1 VGDGRLDEARQGGS
15 DGTGDGIGGGRG
27 HAVVVGGSIAGLLA
41 AAALARHAGRVT
53 IVERDRYPDR
63 PEPRKGVPQSRHTH
77 LLLESGLL
85 AVERFLPGLEA
96 ELVAA
101 GALQVRSPTEVLQ
114 NMRGRWFGRGPATS
128 TTLCLTRPLLEH
140 GVRTRVLAHP
150 RITAVQGTDVVGL
163 AGTAQ
168 RVTGV
173 RLRERGGERAG
184 SDPTELPTELPT
196 QLPTELA
203 ADLVVD
209 ASGRTSHTPEW
220 LERLGVARPTE
231 DRVESGIGYATRVYR
246 DGSDGALTDARL
258 VYLVGD
264 TTGAVI
270 VPVEPAGTHMIT
282 FVTPRGAALPTEPG
296 AFEALADRQ
305 PHPLVRQWIDE
316 AEPVSPVYGYLRTEN
331 VRRAYD
337 RTVPDGLLVT
347 GDALCALNPV
357 FGQGMSTAA
366 LAAVALDES
375 LAAGSSNRRTQA
387 ALLAASGDAWAIST
401 GADKARPGVTGNA
414 AHQSLRDRFTGWYL
428 ARVQERCGV
437 DPEVQDTFRQ
447 VLALV
452 APPTRLFRPA
462 VLRSVLFEKGAPA
475 DAAPPLRL

>member
-1 VGDGRLDEARQGGS
+1 VGDGQTDGARHEVGQGV
-15 DGTGDGIGGGRG
+15 GDGKG

-41 AAALARHAGRVT
+41 AVALAEHAARVT
-53 IVERDRYPDR
+53 VVERDRYPDR
-63 PEPRKGVPQSRHTH
+63 PEPRKGVPQSKHTH

-85 AVERFLPGLEA
+85 ATERFLPGLEA

-101 GALQVRSPTEVLQ
+101 GALQVRSPTEYLQ

-163 AGTAQ
+163 TGTVE

-173 RLRERGGERAG
+173 LLRERGGERA
-184 SDPTELPTELPT
+184 DTE
-196 QLPTELA
+196 PTELA

-209 ASGRTSHTPEW
+209 ASGRSSRTPEW
-220 LERLGVARPTE
+220 LERLGVARPVE
-231 DRVESGIGYATRVYR
+231 DHVESGIGYATRVYR

-258 VYLVGD
+258 VYLVGE
-264 TTGAVI
+264 TMGAVI
-270 VPVEPAGTHMIT
+270 VPVEPEGTHMIT
-282 FVTPRGAALPTEPG
+282 FATPRGEPLPTDPG

-305 PHPLVRQWIDE
+305 PHPLVRQWLDK
-316 AEPVSPVYGYLRTEN
+316 AEPVSPVFGYLRTEN

-337 RTVPDGLLVT
+337 RVVPDGLLVT

-375 LAAGSSNRRTQA
+375 LAARHGHRRTQA
-387 ALLAASGDAWAIST
+387 ALLAASGGAWAIST

-414 AHQSLRDRFTGWYL
+414 ARLTLRDKVTGWYL

-437 DPEVQDTFRQ
+437 NPEVQASFRR
-447 VLALV
+447 VLALL
-452 APPTRLFRPA
+452 APPTELFRPA
-462 VLRSVLFEKGAPA
+462 VVRSVLFEKGAPTG
-475 DAAPPLRL
+475 APAPLRL

>member
-1 VGDGRLDEARQGGS
+1 MGDGRVDEARQGNGE
-15 DGTGDGIGGGRG
+15 GLGDGIGGGRG

-41 AAALARHAGRVT
+41 AVALARHAGRVT

-85 AVERFLPGLEA
+85 AIERFLPGLEV
-96 ELVAA
+96 ELLAA
-101 GALQVRSPTEVLQ
+101 GALQVRSPTDYLQ
-114 NMRGRWFGRGPATS
+114 NMRGRWFGRGPAIS

-150 RITAVQGTDVVGL
+150 GIRAVQGTDVVGL
-163 AGTAQ
+163 TGTAE

-173 RLRERGGERAG
+173 LLRERGGERAG
-184 SDPTELPTELPT
+184 AEPTELPTV
-196 QLPTELA
+196 PTELA

-209 ASGRTSHTPEW
+209 ASGRSSHTSEW
-220 LERLGVARPTE
+220 LERLGGIRPAE
-231 DRVESGIGYATRVYR
+231 DRVVSGIGYATRVYR

-258 VYLVGD
+258 VYLVGE
-264 TTGAVI
+264 TMGAVI

-282 FVTPRGAALPTEPG
+282 FATPRGEALPTAPG

-337 RTVPDGLLVT
+337 RTVPEGLLVT

-375 LAAGSSNRRTQA
+375 LAAGTSNRRTQA
-387 ALLAASGDAWAIST
+387 ALLAASGHAWAIST

-414 AHQSLRDRFTGWYL
+414 ANQSLRDRFTGWYL

-437 DPEVQDTFRQ
+437 NPEVQDTFRQ

-452 APPTRLFRPA
+452 APPTELFRPA

>member
-1 VGDGRLDEARQGGS
+1 M
-15 DGTGDGIGGGRG
+15 GIGGGRG

-41 AAALARHAGRVT
+41 AVALARHAGRVT

-85 AVERFLPGLEA
+85 AIERFLPGLEA

-128 TTLCLTRPLLEH
+128 STLCLTRPLLEH
-140 GVRTRVLAHP
+140 GVRARVLAHP

-163 AGTAQ
+163 TGTAQ

-184 SDPTELPTELPT
+184 TEPTELPTELPT
-196 QLPTELA
+196 EQPTELA

-209 ASGRTSHTPEW
+209 ASGRSSHTPGW
-220 LERLGVARPTE
+220 LERLGVARPAE

-264 TTGAVI
+264 TMGAVI

-282 FVTPRGAALPTEPG
+282 FVTPRGEALPTAPG

-305 PHPLVRQWIDE
+305 AHPLVRQWIDE

-387 ALLAASGDAWAIST
+387 ALLAASGDAWAISA
-401 GADKARPGVTGNA
+401 GADKARPGVAGNA
-414 AHQSLRDRFTGWYL
+414 AHRSVGDRFTGWYL

-437 DPEVQDTFRQ
+437 NPEVQDTFRE

-452 APPTRLFRPA
+452 APPVRLFRPA
-462 VLRSVLFEKGAPA
+462 VLRSVLLEKGAPA

>member
-1 VGDGRLDEARQGGS
+1 VDDGRLDEARQGS
-15 DGTGDGIGGGRG
+15 GDGNDIDIGIDIGIGDGRG

-41 AAALARHAGRVT
+41 AVALARHAGRVT
-53 IVERDRYPDR
+53 LVERDRYPGR

-85 AVERFLPGLEA
+85 AIERFLPGLEA

-101 GALQVRSPTEVLQ
+101 GALQVRSPTEYLQ

-140 GVRTRVLAHP
+140 GVRTRVLTHP
-150 RITAVQGTDVVGL
+150 RITAVQGADVVGL
-163 AGTAQ
+163 TGTAE

-184 SDPTELPTELPT
+184 TKPTE
-196 QLPTELA
+196 LPTELA

-209 ASGRTSHTPEW
+209 ASGRSSHTPEW
-220 LERLGVARPTE
+220 LERLGGTRPAE

-258 VYLVGD
+258 VYLVGE
-264 TTGAVI
+264 TMGAVI

-282 FVTPRGAALPTEPG
+282 FATPRGEALPTAPG

-401 GADKARPGVTGNA
+401 GADKVRPGVTGNA
-414 AHQSLRDRFTGWYL
+414 ANQSVRDRFTGWYL

-437 DPEVQDTFRQ
+437 NPEVQDTFRK

-452 APPTRLFRPA
+452 APPTELFRPA

>member
-1 VGDGRLDEARQGGS
+1 MGDGRLDEARQGSG
-15 DGTGDGIGGGRG
+15 DRTGDGIGGGIG

-41 AAALARHAGRVT
+41 AVALARHAGRVT

-77 LLLESGLL
+77 LVLASGLL
-85 AVERFLPGLEA
+85 AIERFLPGLEA

-114 NMRGRWFGRGPATS
+114 NMHGRWFGRGPATS

-140 GVRTRVLAHP
+140 GVRTRALAHP

-163 AGTAQ
+163 TGTAE

-173 RLRERGGERAG
+173 RLRERGGQRAV
-184 SDPTELPTELPT
+184 TEPPQQP

-209 ASGRTSHTPEW
+209 ASGRSSHAPEW
-220 LERLGVARPTE
+220 LELLGGARPAE
-231 DRVESGIGYATRVYR
+231 DRVESGLGYATRVYR

-264 TTGAVI
+264 TMGAVI
-270 VPVEPAGTHMIT
+270 VPVEPAGTHMVT
-282 FVTPRGAALPTEPG
+282 FATPRGEALPTAPG

-305 PHPLVRQWIDE
+305 AHPLVRQWIDE
-316 AEPVSPVYGYLRTEN
+316 AVPVSPVYGYLRTEN

-375 LAAGSSNRRTQA
+375 LAAGLSNRRTQA
-387 ALLAASGDAWAIST
+387 ALLAASGNAWAIST

-414 AHQSLRDRFTGWYL
+414 VNQSLRDRFTGWYL
-428 ARVQERCGV
+428 ARVQERCVV
-437 DPEVQDTFRQ
+437 DPEVQDTFRE

-462 VLRSVLFEKGAPA
+462 VLRSVLFGKGAPA

>member
-1 VGDGRLDEARQGGS
+1 MGGGRLDEVRQGG
-15 DGTGDGIGGGRG
+15 GDGIGGGSG

-96 ELVAA
+96 DLVAA

-163 AGTAQ
+163 TGTAE

-173 RLRERGGERAG
+173 RLRERGGERAD
-184 SDPTELPTELPT
+184 SEPTE
-196 QLPTELA
+196 LPTELA

-209 ASGRTSHTPEW
+209 ASGRSSRTPEW
-220 LERLGVARPTE
+220 LEHLGRARPAE
-231 DRVESGIGYATRVYR
+231 DRVESGLGYATRVYR

-264 TTGAVI
+264 TMGAVI
-270 VPVEPAGTHMIT
+270 VPVEPAGTHMVT
-282 FVTPRGAALPTEPG
+282 FATPRGEALPTAPG

-337 RTVPDGLLVT
+337 RTVPQGLLVT

-375 LAAGSSNRRTQA
+375 LAAGAPNRRTQA
-387 ALLAASGDAWAIST
+387 ALLSASGHAWAIST
-401 GADKARPGVTGNA
+401 GVDKARPGVTGNA
-414 AHQSLRDRFTGWYL
+414 ANQSLRDRFTGWYM

-437 DPEVQDTFRQ
+437 NPEVQDTFRR
-447 VLALV
+447 VLALL
-452 APPTRLFRPA
+452 APPTELFRPA

>member
-1 VGDGRLDEARQGGS
+1 MGDGRLDEVRQ
-15 DGTGDGIGGGRG
+15 DHGDGIGDDGIGDGRG
-27 HAVVVGGSIAGLLA
+27 HAVVVGGSLAGLLA
-41 AAALARHAGRVT
+41 AVALARHAGRVT
-53 IVERDRYPDR
+53 MVERDRYPDR

-85 AVERFLPGLEA
+85 AIERFLPGLEA

-101 GALQVRSPTEVLQ
+101 GALQVRSPTDYLQ
-114 NMRGRWFGRGPATS
+114 HMRGRWFGRGPASS

-150 RITAVQGTDVVGL
+150 RITALQGTDVVGL
-163 AGTAQ
+163 TGTAE

-173 RLRERGGERAG
+173 LLRERGGERAG
-184 SDPTELPTELPT
+184 AEPS
-196 QLPTELA
+196 QLPTTLPTTLA

-209 ASGRTSHTPEW
+209 ASGRSSHTPEW
-220 LERLGVARPTE
+220 LERLGVARPAE
-231 DRVESGIGYATRVYR
+231 DRVESGIGYTTRVYR
-246 DGSDGALTDARL
+246 DGTDGALTDARL
-258 VYLVGD
+258 VYLVGE
-264 TTGAVI
+264 TMGAVI
-270 VPVEPAGTHMIT
+270 VPVEPAGTHMVT
-282 FVTPRGAALPTEPG
+282 FATPRGEALPTAPG

-337 RTVPDGLLVT
+337 RTVPEGLLVT

-375 LAAGSSNRRTQA
+375 VAAGSSNRRTQA
-387 ALLAASGDAWAIST
+387 ALLAASGHAWAISA

-414 AHQSLRDRFTGWYL
+414 ANQSLRDRFTGWYL

-437 DPEVQDTFRQ
+437 NPEVQATFRQ
-447 VLALV
+447 VLALM
-452 APPTRLFRPA
+452 APPTELFRPA

>member
-1 VGDGRLDEARQGGS
+1 M
-15 DGTGDGIGGGRG
+15 
-27 HAVVVGGSIAGLLA
+27 VVGGSIAGLLA
-41 AAALARHAGRVT
+41 AIALARHAGRVT
-53 IVERDRYPDR
+53 LVERDRYPDG

-85 AVERFLPGLEA
+85 ATERFLPGLA
-96 ELVAA
+96 ADLVAA
-101 GALQVRSPTEVLQ
+101 GALQVRSPTEYLQ

-163 AGTAQ
+163 TGTAA

-173 RLRERGGERAG
+173 LLRERGGERVRTE
-184 SDPTELPTELPT
+184 PTELT
-196 QLPTELA
+196 

-209 ASGRTSHTPEW
+209 ASGRSSHTPEW
-220 LERLGVARPTE
+220 LERLGVARPAE

-246 DGSDGALTDARL
+246 DRSDGALTDARL
-258 VYLVGD
+258 VYLVGE
-264 TTGAVI
+264 TMGAVI

-282 FVTPRGAALPTEPG
+282 FATPRGEALPTVPE

-305 PHPLVRQWIDE
+305 QHPLVRQWIDK

-337 RTVPDGLLVT
+337 RTVPEGMLVT

-375 LAAGSSNRRTQA
+375 LAAGSSGRRTQA
-387 ALLAASGDAWAIST
+387 ALLAASGQAWAIST

-414 AHQSLRDRFTGWYL
+414 ANRSVLDRFTGWYL

-437 DPEVQDTFRQ
+437 NPEVQATFRQ
-447 VLALV
+447 VLALL
-452 APPTRLFRPA
+452 APPSELFRPA

>member
-1 VGDGRLDEARQGGS
+1 MGDGRLDEARQGGG
-15 DGTGDGIGGGRG
+15 DGIHGGIGGGRG

-41 AAALARHAGRVT
+41 AVALARHAGRVT

-85 AVERFLPGLEA
+85 AIERFLPGLEA

-114 NMRGRWFGRGPATS
+114 NMHGRWFGRGPATS

-150 RITAVQGTDVVGL
+150 RITTVQGTDVVGL
-163 AGTAQ
+163 TGTAE

-184 SDPTELPTELPT
+184 TEPAELPA
-196 QLPTELA
+196 ELA

-209 ASGRTSHTPEW
+209 ASGRSSHVPEW
-220 LERLGVARPTE
+220 LERLGGARPAE
-231 DRVESGIGYATRVYR
+231 DRVESGLGYATRVYR

-264 TTGAVI
+264 TMGAVI
-270 VPVEPAGTHMIT
+270 VPVEPAGTHMVT
-282 FVTPRGAALPTEPG
+282 FATPRGEALPTAPG
-296 AFEALADRQ
+296 AFEALADRH

-337 RTVPDGLLVT
+337 RTVPEGLLVT

-375 LAAGSSNRRTQA
+375 LAAGSSNRRTQG

-414 AHQSLRDRFTGWYL
+414 ANQSLRDRFTGWYL

-437 DPEVQDTFRQ
+437 DPVVQETFRR
-447 VLALV
+447 VLTLV
-452 APPTRLFRPA
+452 APPTELFRPA
-462 VLRSVLFEKGAPA
+462 VLRSVLLEKGAPA